1 MSVYNELDCLLRFPR
16 PYYYYGLYMNIDIEK
31 KDLLNLVGRTLNIVE
46 KRNTMPVLTNILL
59 EVGNNHL
66 KVFATD
72 LEVSLTDQI
81 ECKVNKDGKVAVSA
95 KSLFDICKELGEG
108 KVQLTKKDN
117 NWLEI
122 KQGKYLSKIVGI
134 SAEEYPVFPTYSGKG
149 FFQIPGTDLRE
160 MIDKTIYSVS
170 SDETRYHLNGV
181 YFEQKGQG
189 GYTMVATDGHRLSL
203 ISKSLPASQMISSG
217 TGVIIPRKGLNEI
230 RKILETVEGPFEVAF
245 EGSQMIL
252 RSSNTV
258 LMIRLIEGKYPNYS
272 QFIPQQLKK
281 KITINREAF
290 LGSLKRVSLLANQ
303 KSKAI
308 TLSLTNG
315 KMEIASNNP
324 ELGDAKEEIE
334 VEYTGQDVKIGFN
347 AKYIQEV
354 LGAIQDNSVDFE
366 INDQLSPGLLR
377 PHNDKTYT
385 CVVMPMRI

>member
-1 MSVYNELDCLLRFPR
+1 MYIE
-16 PYYYYGLYMNIDIEK
+16 IEK
-31 KDLLNLVGRTLNIVE
+31 KDLLNLIGKTLNIVE

-59 EVGNNHL
+59 EVGPSFL

-72 LEVSLTDQI
+72 LEVSLTDQV
-81 ECKVNKDGKVAVSA
+81 ECKVHKEGKVAVSA

-108 KVQLTKKDN
+108 KIHLTKKEN

-134 SAEEYPVFPTYSGKG
+134 SAEEYPVFPTFSGKG
-149 FFQIPGTDLRE
+149 FFQIPGSDLRE

-170 SDETRYHLNGV
+170 NDETRYHLNGV
-181 YFEQKGQG
+181 YFEQQGQG
-189 GYTMVATDGHRLSL
+189 GYRMVATDGHRLSL
-203 ISKSLPASQMISSG
+203 IQKNLSANQLITSG
-217 TGVIIPRKGLNEI
+217 NGVIIPRKGLNEI
-230 RKILETVEGPFEVAF
+230 RKILDAVEGPFEVAI

-252 RSSNTV
+252 RSANTV

-281 KITINREAF
+281 KITIDREAF
-290 LGSLKRVSLLANQ
+290 LGCLKRVSLLANQ

-315 KMEIASNNP
+315 KMEITSNNP

-334 VEYTGQDVKIGFN
+334 VDYDGQEVKIGFN

-354 LGAIQDNSVDFE
+354 LGAIQDTSVDFE

-377 PHNDKTYT
+377 PHNDKSYT